1 MINQPAWTLS
11 EDGTYLAGAADNTF
25 YYVTKRL
32 MDLVLGLGLLIL
44 LAPLMFLIAACIKLD
59 TSGPV
64 LFVQPRVGARRRSQ
78 PGMTRWDIVT
88 FPCYK
93 FRSMRHNADTALH
106 REHISAFVKGELSGA
121 DTDHARF
128 KLGDD
133 PRITR
138 VGKYL
143 RQSSLDELPQLLN
156 VVKGDM
162 SLVGPRPVPTYE
174 VEQYQDWHHGRL
186 AALPGITG
194 YWQIKGR
201 GSSTFEEMIAMDL
214 DYIADRSLGMDLRLL
229 LSTIPAVLT
238 HRGAR

>member
-1 MINQPAWTLS
+1 MIDPPAWTLS
-11 EDGTYLAGAADNTF
+11 ADGTYLVGAKSNAF
-25 YYVTKRL
+25 YHLAKRL
-32 MDLVLGLGLLIL
+32 IDLMLGFGLFIL
-44 LAPLMFLIAACIKLD
+44 LVPLMCLIAVCIKLD

-78 PGMTRWDIVT
+78 PGLTRWNIVI

-93 FRSMRHNADTALH
+93 FRSMTHNADTALH
-106 REHISAFVKGELSGA
+106 RDHISAFVQGELSGA
-121 DTDHARF
+121 DADHARF

-156 VVKGDM
+156 VIKGDM

-174 VEQYQDWHHGRL
+174 VEQYQNWHHGRL

-214 DYIADRSLGMDLRLL
+214 DYIAQRSLGMDVRLL

-238 HRGAR
+238 RRGAR

>member
-1 MINQPAWTLS
+1 
-11 EDGTYLAGAADNTF
+11 
-25 YYVTKRL
+25 
-32 MDLVLGLGLLIL
+32 
-44 LAPLMFLIAACIKLD
+44 
-59 TSGPV
+59 
-64 LFVQPRVGARRRSQ
+64 
-78 PGMTRWDIVT
+78 
-88 FPCYK
+88 
-93 FRSMRHNADTALH
+93 
-106 REHISAFVKGELSGA
+106 LSGA
-121 DTDHARF
+121 DADHARF

-156 VVKGDM
+156 VIKGDM

-174 VEQYQDWHHGRL
+174 VEQYQNWHHGRL

-201 GSSTFEEMIAMDL
+201 GSSTFDEMIAMDL
-214 DYIADRSLGMDLRLL
+214 DYIAQRSLGMDVRLL

-238 HRGAR
+238 RRGAR